1 MKIKSYFKTKIMI
14 INNLKNIN
22 KYSYAA
28 PEIIAGKEYFGPLAD
43 IWSIG
48 VILFALVCGFLPFE
62 DSNTADLYKKILS
75 GECNISFF
83 LFYHLMYIKLYIKMF

>member
-1 MKIKSYFKTKIMI
+1 MK
-14 INNLKNIN
+14 

-62 DSNTADLYKKILS
+62 DANTANLYKKILS
-75 GECNISFF
+75 GKEEIIFF
-83 LFYHLMYIKLYIKMF
+83 FYHLVDNNVFYSNSTSLCLNSIWLNYV

>member
-1 MKIKSYFKTKIMI
+1 MKIKSYLKTKIII
-14 INNLKNIN
+14 INNFKNIN

-75 GECNISFF
+75 GEYNICFF
-83 LFYHLMYIKLYIKMF
+83 FIIWCT

>member
-1 MKIKSYFKTKIMI
+1 M
-14 INNLKNIN
+14 INNYKNMNMN

-62 DSNTADLYKKILS
+62 DANTANLYKKILS
-75 GECNISFF
+75 GKEEIIFFF
-83 LFYHLMYIKLYIKMF
+83 LSFSGQ